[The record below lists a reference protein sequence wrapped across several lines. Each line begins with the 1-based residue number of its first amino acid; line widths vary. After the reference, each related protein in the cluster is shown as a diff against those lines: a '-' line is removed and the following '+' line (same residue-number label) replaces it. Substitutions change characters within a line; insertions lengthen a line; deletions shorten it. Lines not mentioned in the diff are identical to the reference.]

1 MHGAKRMKRA
11 TVILIALS
19 VAVIY
24 ALAMVGCIMLINN
37 DRDGMLSVNNSSYAS
52 SENNLDISSTD
63 SFVSVPN
70 TNSDTT
76 SLNSNYISST
86 SSELTSSDLT
96 SDVSSENSSITS
108 SDTTTSNTA
117 SSNTNSI
124 TSSEQ
129 NSTIISST
137 GSTSS
142 NTPPITQKQSF
153 TSAIWYSY
161 YELDFRSDNEASFKQ
176 KIDKMFDDAKELCCD
191 AVIVQVR
198 PFADALYYSE
208 YFPMSV
214 YMTGTQGKDPGYDP
228 LKYMVSAAHSR
239 NLQIHAWLN
248 PYRISATSTNVN
260 SLAVNH
266 PARKWYNSGDTE
278 KMRNVLTYKSGIY
291 FNPSS
296 IDVQRLIID
305 GVREIVRN
313 YNVDGIHFDDYFY
326 PYSNAVDS
334 DFDKPEYLAS
344 GTSLS
349 LDDWRRANVNALISG
364 VYSAIKAID
373 KNVQFGISPSYHISQ
388 NGTDD
393 NYKIKYADIAKWMN
407 SSGFIDYIAPQIY
420 FGYDH
425 PIADYTTVLD
435 RWLSIKRKSNVKLY
449 IGLAAYKIDT
459 VDANTN
465 EWKTD
470 DDILAR
476 QTKEA
481 KQKGCDGVFIFSYS
495 EITSTDSLTKAQYT
509 NLKQALKQIIQE

>member
-1 MHGAKRMKRA
+1 MQSVNRMKRA
-11 TVILIALS
+11 TVILIALA
-19 VAVIY
+19 VAITY
-24 ALAMVGCIMLINN
+24 ALAMVGCIMLVNN
-37 DRDGMLSVNNSSYAS
+37 DRNGTLSANNSSYAS
-52 SENNLDISSTD
+52 SEHNQVTESTNNVISTPYAS
-63 SFVSVPN
+63 
-70 TNSDTT
+70 SDTT
-76 SLNSNYISST
+76 SLNSSNTDVTSSDLVSSDSPSNVSSGNSSVTSSDVTTSDVTSTETTSSST
-86 SSELTSSDLT
+86 SS
-96 SDVSSENSSITS
+96 V
-108 SDTTTSNTA
+108 
-117 SSNTNSI
+117 

-129 NSTIISST
+129 
-137 GSTSS
+137 TSS
-142 NTPPITQKQSF
+142 DNTSLSTPTVTPKQSF

-161 YELDFRSDNEASFKQ
+161 YELDFRNDTEASFKQ
-176 KIDKMFDDAKELCCD
+176 KINKMFDDAKTLGCD

-228 LKYMVSAAHSR
+228 LKYMVTAAHNR

-260 SLAVNH
+260 SLAANH
-266 PARKWYNSGDTE
+266 PARKWYNSGDSG
-278 KMRNVLTYKSGIY
+278 KMRNVLTYKNGIY

-305 GVREIVRN
+305 GVREIVQN
-313 YNVDGIHFDDYFY
+313 YDVDGIHFDDYFY
-326 PYSNAVDS
+326 PYTNAVDS

-407 SSGFIDYIAPQIY
+407 SNGFIDYIAPQIY

-425 PIADYTTVLD
+425 PIADYTTVIN

-459 VDANTN
+459 EDANTT

-476 QTKEA
+476 QTLDA
-481 KQKGCDGVFIFSYS
+481 KSKNCDGVFIFSYT
-495 EITSTDSLTKAQYT
+495 EITSTDSLTQAQYN
-509 NLKQALKQIIQE
+509 NLKQALKSIKQE